1 MYLNGHT
8 YYSFRY
14 GTFSEEELLSI
25 AHMHGIK
32 KIALTDIN
40 NTSACLNF
48 IRLAPKYDIEPVV
61 GIDFRNGADQQFVGI
76 AKNNHGFK
84 QLNALLSHYLH
95 TKDPIPN
102 EASFIEDA
110 IIIYPF
116 AKAQNL
122 KLKDLQDYEYIGVS
136 KKDLHK
142 LPFSIFSNR
151 KDKLICLNTI
161 SFRNKTDFNA
171 HRLLRAIDNN
181 VLLSKLSTSEEGKEE
196 DVFMAPTI
204 LKQYYEGHDYIL
216 KNTKNLLEDCSIH
229 FDFSESRKPQNLSIY
244 TKSRNEDQTL
254 LQELC
259 LKNLNYR
266 YGHEPGQ
273 KIRTRLN
280 QELDLIQNMDFV
292 SYFLINWDIIQY
304 AKKQGYFYVGRGSG
318 ANSIV
323 AYLLGITDV
332 DPIDLDLYF
341 ERFINLYRKN
351 PPDFDI
357 DFSWRDREDVTQY
370 IFNRFPNTA
379 LLGTYN
385 TFQFKAV
392 VRELGKVFGL
402 PKDEIDVLSEGRF
415 QKNRLDHISSLVIKY
430 GHLIKGIPN
439 YLSIHAGGVLIAE
452 RPIHCFTATNLPP
465 KGFPTTQFDMHIAED
480 VGLYKFDILGQRG
493 LAKIKES
500 ITIIRENQPEK
511 ADFDI
516 HNISKF
522 KMDPN
527 INNLIKEAN
536 CLGCFYV
543 ESPAM
548 RMLLKKLEVDNYLG
562 LVAASSIIR
571 PGVAKSGMMREYIL
585 RHRNPQRVKEQA
597 HPIMLEIMPETYGV
611 MVYQEDVIK
620 VAHYFAGLTL
630 GEADVIRRGMSGK
643 YRSREEFQM
652 VQDKFFANCK
662 EKGYDP
668 TVTKEIWRQIESFA
682 GYAFAKGHSASYAV
696 ESYQTLFLKAYFPFE
711 YIVAILNNGGGFY
724 SKEVYIH
731 EAKMLGA
738 KVHAPDINNSY
749 AHHYISGKDIYLG
762 FGVIKDLEDQT
773 IEDIIKARAKNPFL
787 DLSDFLDRVSISVEQ
802 ISILIRINAFRFTG
816 QPKRKLLWE
825 ARFMLNR
832 STKKSMDQLPLFK
845 SEQRKIELPQLEVN
859 TLEDVFDEIEL
870 LGFPLENP
878 FILLKEK
885 SQNVVLSKE
894 IQQHKNKTIT
904 MMGYLIA
911 LKNTSTSNGQR
922 MNFGTFIDEAGQFID
937 TVHFPNTAKTY
948 PFRGKGIYQLQGKVV
963 EEFGFL
969 TLEVEHML
977 KMDYVQDPRYAI

>member
-1 MYLNGHT
+1 MYLNCHT

-14 GTFSEEELLSI
+14 GTFSEEELLNL
-25 AHMHGIK
+25 ANWHGIK

-48 IRLAPKYDIEPVV
+48 IRLAPKYDIDPVV

-102 EASFIEDA
+102 KAPFTEDA

-122 KLKDLQDYEYIGVS
+122 ELKDLQDYEYIGVS

-161 SFRNKTDFNA
+161 SFRSKTDFNA

-204 LKQYYEGHDYIL
+204 LKQYYESHDYIL
-216 KNTKNLLEDCSIH
+216 KNTENLLEDCSIH

-266 YGHEPGQ
+266 YGHEPAQ
-273 KIRTRLN
+273 KIRTRLS

-597 HPIMLEIMPETYGV
+597 HPVMLDIMPETYGV

-620 VAHYFAGLTL
+620 VAHYFAELTL

-668 TVTKEIWRQIESFA
+668 TITKEIWRQIESFA

-711 YIVAILNNGGGFY
+711 YMVAILNNGGGFY

-738 KVHAPDINNSY
+738 KVHTPDINHSY

-773 IEDIIKARAKNPFL
+773 IEDILKARGESHFI
-787 DLSDFLDRVSISVEQ
+787 DLGDFLDRVSISVEQ

-845 SEQRKIELPQLEVN
+845 SEQRKIELPELEAN
-859 TLEDVFDEIEL
+859 TLEDVFDQIEL
-870 LGFPLENP
+870 IGFPLESP

-885 SQNVVLSKE
+885 MQDTVLNREMHKY
-894 IQQHKNKTIT
+894 KNKTIK
-904 MMGYLIA
+904 MLGYLIA

-969 TLEVEHML
+969 TLEVDQMR
-977 KMDYVQDPRYAI
+977 KMDYVEDPRYAV